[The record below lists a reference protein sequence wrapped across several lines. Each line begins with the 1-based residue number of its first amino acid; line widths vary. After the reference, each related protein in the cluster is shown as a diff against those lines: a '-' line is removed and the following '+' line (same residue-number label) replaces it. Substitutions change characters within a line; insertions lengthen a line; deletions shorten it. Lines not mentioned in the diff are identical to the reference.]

1 MEISTQMGKG
11 DRKTRKGKRFI
22 GSRKKRTKLSCY
34 MKSEKMKQN
43 RMEKNIFEKY
53 IEKLDSS
60 EYGHNDSYKI
70 NDEFQEVIGKLF
82 DAGLNDIVIKA
93 DLDRQVFAIRKSFD
107 YVDDEAQGIAKGLS
121 WQVSGV
127 QTLQDGTKV
136 PFYWPDV
143 RSYTQED
150 FEYFEKRYKEAKNL
164 YAKTEYGLMV
174 YFGQKT
180 DFSKRNDFKSQLC
193 DELQKLAKKYYDEA
207 QKGDSQKI
215 GYILNILTIA
225 FKIALSCKLDT
236 QLVNAINLLF
246 EIQQNWDIESTNI
259 TYVPLRYAAFMSDN
273 YSIFKKHVDLSKVI
287 SRNDY
292 AIEIIENKNAYSAV
306 DALIINDKIKQKI
319 NYPIDDSIRK
329 RAELYE
335 KIASQ
340 RKNDMAS
347 IHFIELALAL
357 YKQLNDEVK
366 TQELETLYSEKRGSF
381 HLNQVRTELPQAYT
395 DAVNNAIKQT
405 IEANDEKDLL
415 DVFADSPWYETDE
428 SIQSLSEAV
437 ERGLIDSLPL
447 SIIDERGNTIKTYTP
462 DEGKFW
468 STYSYYFGFGT
479 MKMFELFKTATKS
492 GKLTY
497 ESTISYLEK
506 TWLNE
511 PIERN
516 YNGTKKT
523 VIPLDTIKPGLKR
536 IFEEFSNAMGDE
548 EYICDFVTIID
559 SLTLKIEGLLR
570 FFIERLGIPTF
581 ASRRTKTGNV
591 IMEKLFDDI
600 IADLQ
605 STPEKPIGF
614 EEDHRTLIKYV
625 MSEKIGWNLRNEVAH
640 ALLQIEDYTPDKI
653 TVLFCLILKLSKYSF
668 ADKTSGISH
677 NQ

>member
-1 MEISTQMGKG
+1 
-11 DRKTRKGKRFI
+11 
-22 GSRKKRTKLSCY
+22 
-34 MKSEKMKQN
+34 
-43 RMEKNIFEKY
+43 MEKD
-53 IEKLDSS
+53 IEKKENVYEEYIKKLDHS
-60 EYGHNDSYKI
+60 EYGHSDSYKI
-70 NDEFQEVIGKLF
+70 NEEFQEMIGELV
-82 DAGLNDIVIKA
+82 DADLNDIVLRA
-93 DLDRQVFAIRKSFD
+93 DLDRQVFAVRKSFD
-107 YVDDEAQGIAKGLS
+107 FIDDEERGTAKGLS
-121 WQVSGV
+121 WQASGM
-127 QTLQDGTKV
+127 QTLQDGTEM
-136 PFYWPDV
+136 PFYWPDI

-150 FEYFEKRYKEAKNL
+150 FEYFEERYKEAKNL

-193 DELQKLAKKYYDEA
+193 EELQKLAEKYYDEA
-207 QKGDSQKI
+207 QKGDYQKI
-215 GYILNILTIA
+215 GYILSTLTMA
-225 FKIALSCKLDT
+225 FKIASSCKLDT
-236 QLVNAINLLF
+236 QLENVINLLF
-246 EIQQNWDIESTNI
+246 EIQQNWTIESTNT
-259 TYVPLRYAAFMSDN
+259 TYVPLRYSAFMSDN
-273 YSIFKKHVDLSKVI
+273 YSIFKKYIDFSKVI

-292 AIEIIENKNAYSAV
+292 AIEIIENENPYSAV

-319 NYPIDDSIRK
+319 NQPIDNSIRK

-366 TQELETLYSEKRGSF
+366 THELEALYSEKRGSF
-381 HLNQVRTELPQAYT
+381 PLNQVSTQLPQAYT
-395 DAVNNAIKQT
+395 DAVNKAIEQT
-405 IEANDEKDLL
+405 INTNDEQGLL
-415 DVFADSPWYETDE
+415 DVFANSPWYETDE
-428 SIQSLSEAV
+428 SIRSLSETV

-447 SIIDERGNTIKTYTP
+447 SIIDERGNTIKTYSP

-479 MKMFELFKTATKS
+479 MKMFELFKVAVKS
-492 GKLTY
+492 RKLTY
-497 ESTISYLEK
+497 ESTMSYLEN

-516 YNGTKKT
+516 YIGTKKI
-523 VIPLDTIKPGLKR
+523 VVPLDTIRQGIKR
-536 IFEEFSNAMGDE
+536 IFEEFNNAAKDE
-548 EYICDFVTIID
+548 KYICDFVTIID
-559 SLTLKIEGLLR
+559 SLTLKIEGVLR
-570 FFIERLGIPTF
+570 FFIEKLGIPTF
-581 ASRRTKTGNV
+581 ATKRTKTGSV

-640 ALLQIEDYTPDKI
+640 SLLQIGDYTPDKI
-653 TVLFCLILKLSKYSF
+653 IVLFCLILKLSKYSF
-668 ADKTSGISH
+668 TDKTSEISH
-677 NQ
+677 KQ

>member
-1 MEISTQMGKG
+1 MGKG

-22 GSRKKRTKLSCY
+22 GSRKKRTKMNCY
-34 MKSEKMKQN
+34 MINEKIKQSQ
-43 RMEKNIFEKY
+43 MEKNFFEKY
-53 IEKLDSS
+53 IENLDSS
-60 EYGHNDSYKI
+60 EYGHSDSYKI
-70 NDEFQEVIGKLF
+70 NGEFQEVIGKLV
-82 DAGLNDIVIKA
+82 DAGLNDIAIKA
-93 DLDRQVFAIRKSFD
+93 DLDRQVFAVRKSFD
-107 YVDDEAQGIAKGLS
+107 YVDDEEKGIAKGLS
-121 WQVSGV
+121 WQASGI
-127 QTLQDGTKV
+127 QTLQDGAEV
-136 PFYWPDV
+136 PLYWPDV

-193 DELQKLAKKYYDEA
+193 DELQKLAEKYYDEA
-207 QKGDSQKI
+207 QKGDYQKI
-215 GYILNILTIA
+215 GYILSTLTLA
-225 FKIALSCKLDT
+225 FKIASSCKLET
-236 QLVNAINLLF
+236 QLENAINLLF
-246 EIQQNWDIESTNI
+246 EIQQNWAIESTNT
-259 TYVPLRYAAFMSDN
+259 TYVPLRYSVFMSDN
-273 YSIFKKHVDLSKVI
+273 YSVFKKYIDFSKVI

-292 AIEIIENKNAYSAV
+292 AIGIIESENSYNAI
-306 DALIINDKIKQKI
+306 DALIINDKIKQKV
-319 NYPIDDSIRK
+319 NQSIDDSIRK

-366 TQELETLYSEKRGSF
+366 TQELEALYSEKRGSF
-381 HLNQVRTELPQAYT
+381 PLNQVSTKLPQAYT
-395 DAVNNAIKQT
+395 DAVNEAIEQT
-405 IEANDEKDLL
+405 INTNDEKGIL
-415 DVFADSPWYETDE
+415 DVFANSPWYETDE
-428 SIQSLSEAV
+428 SIRSLSETV
-437 ERGLIDSLPL
+437 ERGLIDSIPL

-479 MKMFELFKTATKS
+479 MKMFELFKAAIKS

-497 ESTISYLEK
+497 ESTLSYLEN

-511 PIERN
+511 PLERN

-523 VIPLDTIKPGLKR
+523 VIPLDTIKPGIKR
-536 IFEEFSNAMGDE
+536 IFGEFNSAMEDE

-559 SLTLKIEGLLR
+559 SLTLKIEGVLR

-581 ASRRTKTGNV
+581 ATRRTKTGSV

-605 STPEKPIGF
+605 STPEKPVGF

-653 TVLFCLILKLSKYSF
+653 IVLFCLILKLSKYSF
-668 ADKTSGISH
+668 STKEQEDASEAK
-677 NQ
+677 